1 MAIGME
7 QDLLK
12 REIRFLK
19 GVGEK
24 RAECYARLGITDVY
38 SLLRHY
44 PRDYIDYS
52 APAAI
57 IDAVPGETW
66 VIKARVFKKG
76 REQRIR
82 KGLSLFKIF
91 VTDDTADLTVT
102 IFNARFAAEALKE
115 GESYFFY
122 GKVTGNLLRRE
133 MNSPQILR
141 VVPGAAMQPVYP
153 LTEGLT
159 NKMICT
165 NMEQAL
171 FLLEGWRG
179 EPLPLEIRKRYR
191 LCGLTEAFHN
201 IHFPP
206 SHAAQEEAKRR
217 LAFEEF
223 LTLQLGMSQLKR
235 RGRRETSVL
244 IPTPDFSPFFSS
256 LPFALTGAQKRCIA
270 EGLEDFKSGFP
281 MNRLLQGDVGS
292 GKTMVAAALVYAAW
306 RTGYQ
311 SVLMAPTELLAK
323 QHAETLSALLGPLG
337 CKTVL
342 LTGSMTAKQKA
353 EAREALADGSVPLAV
368 GTHALLQESTAFRN
382 LGFVVTDEQHRF
394 GVAQRAKL
402 VRKGEHPHVLVMS
415 ATPIPRTLAL
425 MIYGD
430 LDISVLDEL
439 PKGRKPVETYR
450 IGESKRERAY
460 RFIAKQLDAGR
471 QAFLICPL
479 IEENEE
485 LRLSSVEEYRKKVE
499 RDYLPG
505 YAVGVLHGR
514 QKPAEKQKVMEDFA
528 SGRLQALIA
537 TTVVEVGIDV
547 PNASVML
554 IENAERFG
562 LSQLHQLRGRV
573 GRGAEQSFCILVSSH
588 RGEENRRRLEVMC
601 RTSDGFVIAEEDLK
615 LRGPGDFFG
624 ERQHGLPRLKIADL
638 VQDTRLLTQARGL
651 AEELLSQDPQLSAPE
666 HRGLRQLVRELFR
679 QAPEDSSC

>member
-1 MAIGME
+1 ME
-7 QDLLK
+7 RDPLKQD
-12 REIRFLK
+12 ICYLK

-24 RAECYARLGITDVY
+24 RAACYARLGITDVY

-52 APAAI
+52 NPVSIMEAS
-57 IDAVPGETW
+57 PGETW
-66 VIKARVFKKG
+66 VIRARVFKKG

-82 KGLSLFKIF
+82 KGLSVFKIF
-91 VTDDTADLTVT
+91 VTDDTADMTVT
-102 IFNARFAAEALKE
+102 IFNSRFAAEALKE
-115 GESYFFY
+115 GESYLFY

-133 MNSPQILR
+133 MNSPQVLR
-141 VVPGAAMQPVYP
+141 EVRGAVMQPVYP
-153 LTEGLT
+153 LTDGLT
-159 NKMICT
+159 NKT
-165 NMEQAL
+165 VSSNMEQAL
-171 FLLEGWRG
+171 TFLKDGRNDY
-179 EPLPLEIRKRYR
+179 LPVDIRESYH
-191 LCGLTEAFHN
+191 LCGIVEALHN
-201 IHFPP
+201 IHFP
-206 SHAAQEEAKRR
+206 SSLAAQQAAKRR

-223 LTLQLGMSQLKR
+223 LTLQLGMSQLKLR
-235 RGRRETSVL
+235 NRKSTSVL
-244 IPTPDFSPFFSS
+244 ISQPDLSPFFSS
-256 LPFALTGAQKRCIA
+256 LPFELTNAQKRCIE
-270 EGLEDFKSGFP
+270 EGLGDFESGVP

-292 GKTMVAAALVYAAW
+292 GKTMVAAALAYAAFSA
-306 RTGYQ
+306 GYQ
-311 SVLMAPTELLAK
+311 SVLMAPTEILAK
-323 QHAETLSALLGPLG
+323 QHYKTLSELLEPLG

-342 LTGSMTAKQKA
+342 LVGSMTAKQKA
-353 EAREALADGSVPLAV
+353 GAREALASGGAFLAV
-368 GTHALLQESTAFRN
+368 GTHALLQQSTEFQN

-394 GVAQRAKL
+394 GVAQRTRLAE
-402 VRKGEHPHVLVMS
+402 KGERPHILVMS

-425 MIYGD
+425 IIYGD
-430 LDISVLDEL
+430 LDVSVLDEL
-439 PKGRKPVETYR
+439 PKGRKPVETYH

-460 RFIAKQLDAGR
+460 GFIAKQLDKGR

-485 LRLSSVEEYRKKVE
+485 LQLASVEEYCKKVE
-499 RDYLPG
+499 KVYLPG
-505 YAVGVLHGR
+505 YTVGILHGK

-528 SGRLQALIA
+528 AGRLQVLIS

-573 GRGAEQSFCILVSSH
+573 GRGAEQSACILVSSH

-624 ERQHGLPRLKIADL
+624 ERQHGLPKLKIADM
-638 VQDTRLLTQARGL
+638 VQDTRLLSEARGL
-651 AEELLSQDPQLSAPE
+651 AEELLAEDPQLTSPK
-666 HRGLRQLVRELFR
+666 HRGLRVLVRELFR
-679 QAPEDSSC
+679 QIPESGLH